1 MDLATLL
8 GIIIGFVMVV
18 IGIIT
23 STTNPTLKGIMDT
36 FVDIPSIAVTI
47 GGSMAGMLTSYT
59 FKTFLGHL
67 KGFGIAMKD
76 PKLDNGQVISKI
88 IELSNTA
95 RKEGLLA
102 LEEVAQGLDDEFMK
116 KGILLIVD
124 GTEPELVRGILETE
138 LVNLDTRHKSTIG
151 FFDNW
156 AALAPVLI
164 YSFLSELIH

>member
-102 LEEVAQGLDDEFMK
+102 LEEVAQGLAFGLNHANGSPKQSYNVYKYIDTPNHAQYTDFAK
-116 KGILLIVD
+116 SIIGI
-124 GTEPELVRGILETE
+124 
-138 LVNLDTRHKSTIG
+138 SS
-151 FFDNW
+151 W
-156 AALAPVLI
+156 
-164 YSFLSELIH
+164 SEIMR